1 MTVIAAIVDRSRSR
15 ADGRESRFLSQRG
28 FALPPAIQNES
39 EVPRDMHY
47 RHTRANALKPARGE
61 AQLSWT
67 IWWDMHRRPGSEG
80 WSRAV
85 ESSEEDALQRAER
98 FLKLGFVVYA
108 IKDPKGAVFM
118 DEAQIA
124 GHFAARAQLAAASG
138 GPRKALR

>member
-1 MTVIAAIVDRSRSR
+1 MRNR
-15 ADGRESRFLSQRG
+15 Q
-28 FALPPAIQNES
+28 
-39 EVPRDMHY
+39 
-47 RHTRANALKPARGE
+47 TRPNALRPPARGE
-61 AQLSWT
+61 AQSIWT
-67 IWWDMHRRPGSEG
+67 IWWDMHPRVGSEG

-108 IKDPKGAVFM
+108 IKDPKGVVFM

-138 GPRKALR
+138 GSSKLLR